1 DPETRLEGLEQR
13 IRVLNEEDRV
23 RNLQNAYGY
32 YVDRK
37 MWDDVTDLFT
47 NDAVLEIANVGIYEG
62 PDGVRRALERM
73 GPAGLRHGEL
83 NDHMQLDMVVS
94 VEPSGIEARSRGI
107 EWGMLG
113 DADDDTAFYTLAVL
127 DRKST
132 RLNSSHVKISY
143 AVFCL

>member
-1 DPETRLEGLEQR
+1 
-13 IRVLNEEDRV
+13 EEDQV

-47 NDAVLEIANVGIYEG
+47 ADGVLEIANVGIYEG

-73 GPAGLRHGEL
+73 GPAGLQHGEL
-83 NDHMQLDMVVS
+83 NDHMQLDMIVS
-94 VEPSGIEARSRGI
+94 IEPNGLEARARGI

-113 DADDDTAFYTLAVL
+113 DADDKTAFYTLAVL